1 MKKQYRAINICA
13 GIGIMSL
20 AFEQA
25 GFKVICNL
33 VEEQREKRI
42 ISENLDTWVGVY
54 DEVVLGG
61 LPSVDIIIGSW
72 AQIHDCSIIKVG
84 EHEQFPQY
92 KEDIFQAALNYIRPK
107 AFFFDINVQ
116 IRKNN
121 LLHHIME
128 QFKREGYDSYY
139 HEINVKEVVGS
150 PIRQRRG
157 YIVAVRM
164 DIRTS
169 FMFPENTEYFQ
180 AIEEFQEKDVDYTY
194 NVKNERTISECW
206 GKDNGLYVWKGGKY
220 QRDKE
225 INGVYRIPVLKL
237 DERLRRV
244 TPRELARIKGIPDD
258 YKLSAENKSWLY
270 HKIWYEPHMKLISL
284 LAPELYRVLEDDFNG
299 KESTVKE
306 EQSTVQAKRIIA
318 EEELNIV
325 EEEQIAVQ
333 EKQHTAEKEQHAT
346 EKDNNILAGETH
358 MIERRFDVF
367 VSSTY
372 KDLIDERKEV
382 TQAILECDCMP
393 VGMEMFP
400 ASNLEQWKFIQKV
413 IDKSDI
419 YLVIIAGK
427 YGTEDTNEKNRIVS
441 YTEMEFEYALK
452 QGKPVLAFLVDDI
465 GKLERDKT
473 ETNNDKMERLMKF
486 RERVKTGRLVKLYV
500 NKDDLKAKVMGS
512 LNQIKKQ
519 INSGGWVR
527 ADENTNSDFEEMRR
541 SISALKTEKENLQK
555 QIETFMIKEN
565 ENKYKCE
572 KMSAE
577 LDEMYQSTELF
588 RKQIQDFKAYING
601 GNN

>member
-1 MKKQYRAINICA
+1 MKKQYIAINIYA

-42 ISENLDTWVGVY
+42 ISENLDTRVGFFN
-54 DEVVLGG
+54 DFAPER
-61 LPSVDIIIGSW
+61 LPSADVIIGSLV
-72 AQIHDCSIIKVG
+72 QFHDCSMIKVRK
-84 EHEQFPQY
+84 HEQFQEY
-92 KEDIFQAALNYIRPK
+92 REEVFQAISNYVRPK
-107 AFFFDINVQ
+107 AFFFEINVRIQ
-116 IRKNN
+116 KNN
-121 LLHHIME
+121 LLHRITE
-128 QFKREGYDSYY
+128 QFKKEGYELYY
-139 HEINVKEVVGS
+139 HEIDVREMTGS

-157 YIVAVRM
+157 YMIVVRK
-164 DIRTS
+164 DICTS
-169 FMFPENTEYFQ
+169 FLFPENTVYFQ
-180 AIEEFQEKDVDYTY
+180 AFEEFQEKDVDYAY
-194 NVKNERTISECW
+194 NVKNEKTISECW

-225 INGVYRIPVLKL
+225 INSIYRIPILKS

-244 TPRELARIKGIPDD
+244 TLRELARIKGIPDD
-258 YKLSAENKSWLY
+258 YKLSVENKSWLY
-270 HKIWYEPHMKLISL
+270 REIWYEPHMKLISL
-284 LAPELYRVLEDDFNG
+284 LASELYRVLEDDLNG
-299 KESTVKE
+299 KDSTIKE
-306 EQSTVQAKRIIA
+306 EQTRIQAKRITA
-318 EEELNIV
+318 

-333 EKQHTAEKEQHAT
+333 EKQHTAEKEQYAV
-346 EKDNNILAGETH
+346 EKDNNILVGETH
-358 MIERRFDVF
+358 MMERRFDVF

-372 KDLIDERKEV
+372 EDLKDERKEV

-427 YGTEDTNEKNRIVS
+427 YGSEYMDEKNRIVS
-441 YTEMEFEYALK
+441 YTEREFEYALK

-465 GKLERDKT
+465 GKLERNKT
-473 ETNNDKMERLMKF
+473 EVNNDKMERLMKF
-486 RERVKTGRLVKLYV
+486 RKRVITGRLVKFYM

-527 ADENTNSDFEEMRR
+527 ADENNNFAIDEMKRN
-541 SISALKTEKENLQK
+541 ISALKTEKENLQK
-555 QIETFMIKEN
+555 QIETFRIKEN
-565 ENKYKCE
+565 ENRYKYD
-572 KMSAE
+572 KMSTE

-588 RKQIQDFKAYING
+588 KKQIQDFKAYINA
-601 GNN
+601 GNNGNDFTGL